1 MPLKDNNE
9 TNILLFDGVCNLCS
23 KTVQFIIKN
32 DPKAKFRF
40 ASVQSHSGQLL
51 LTQLGLPL
59 DTFNSLI
66 YIRDKRF
73 YLKSTAVLK
82 VLQELRG
89 GWKFLYCLIILPRF
103 IRDFVYDFIAKRRYF
118 IFGKS
123 ETCWIPSPEYLDRFL
138 E

>member
-23 KTVQFIIKN
+23 KTVRFIIKK

-40 ASVQSHSGQLL
+40 ASVQSQSGQLL

-82 VLQELRG
+82 VLKELRG
-89 GWKFLYCLIILPRF
+89 GWRLMYCLILLPQF
-103 IRDFVYDFIAKRRYF
+103 IRDFVYDFVAKRRYF

-123 ETCWIPSPEYLDRFL
+123 ETCWIPSQEYLDRFL

>member
-23 KTVQFIIKN
+23 KTVQFIIRK

-40 ASVQSHSGQLL
+40 ASLQSQSGQLL
-51 LTQLGLPL
+51 LPQLGLPP

-82 VLQELRG
+82 VLQELSG
-89 GWKFLYCLIILPRF
+89 GWRLLFCLIILPRF

-123 ETCWIPSPEYLDRFL
+123 ETCWIPSQEYLDRFL

>member
-23 KTVQFIIKN
+23 KTVQFIIRK

-40 ASVQSHSGQLL
+40 ASLQSQSGQLL
-51 LTQLGLPL
+51 LTQLDLPP

-82 VLQELRG
+82 VLQELSG
-89 GWKFLYCLIILPRF
+89 GWRLLFCLIILPRF

-123 ETCWIPSPEYLDRFL
+123 ETCWIPSQEYLDRFL

>member
-23 KTVQFIIKN
+23 KTVQFIIRK

-40 ASVQSHSGQLL
+40 ASLQSQSGQLL
-51 LTQLGLPL
+51 LTQLGLLP

-82 VLQELRG
+82 VLQELSG
-89 GWKFLYCLIILPRF
+89 GWRLLFCLIILPRF

-123 ETCWIPSPEYLDRFL
+123 ETCWIPSQEYLDRFL

>member
-1 MPLKDNNE
+1 MPLKDTNE

-23 KTVQFIIKN
+23 KTVRFIIKR

-40 ASVQSHSGQLL
+40 ASMQSRSGQLL

-59 DTFNSLI
+59 DNFNSLV
-66 YIRDKRF
+66 YISDSQF

-82 VLQELRG
+82 VLHKLNG
-89 GWKFLYCLIILPRF
+89 GWKFLYCLNILPRF
-103 IRDFVYDFIAKRRYF
+103 FRDMVYNFIAKKRYS

-123 ETCWIPSPEYLDRFL
+123 ETCWVPAQEYLDRFL

>member
-23 KTVQFIIKN
+23 KTVQFIIRK

-40 ASVQSHSGQLL
+40 ASLQSQSGQLL
-51 LTQLGLPL
+51 LTQLGLPP

-82 VLQELRG
+82 VLQELSG
-89 GWKFLYCLIILPRF
+89 GWRLLFCLIILPRF

-123 ETCWIPSPEYLDRFL
+123 ETCWIPSQEYLDRFL

>member
-23 KTVQFIIKN
+23 KTVQFIIRK

-40 ASVQSHSGQLL
+40 ASLQSQSGQLL

-82 VLQELRG
+82 VLQELSG
-89 GWKFLYCLIILPRF
+89 GWRLLFCLIILPRF

-123 ETCWIPSPEYLDRFL
+123 ETCWIPSQEYLDRFL